1 MNKIKVKTRINN
13 DKSLCEMNG
22 MNPSEV
28 LCNEKGEHFVSFDV
42 LDFSDEEVNEEK
54 VENCEDALT
63 MVLLNSNYTSSD
75 DTGYNYKSHFCFKT
89 EDEAKAFVWFE
100 TIEDSKNQ
108 KAKLFVNELSKNFV
122 GCCIEG
128 DSDSKDYKEAVFFN
142 VKDGYL
148 SPLAVKKEDLQK
160 SAEKIYRECFLDFE
174 ITNEK

>member
-22 MNPSEV
+22 MQPSEV

-75 DTGYNYKSHFCFKT
+75 DTGYNYNSHFCFKT
-89 EDEAKAFVWFE
+89 EDEARAFVWFE
-100 TIEDSKNQ
+100 TIEDSRDDALRQADLNAVCERVEQELCWMLHRRRCGQQGLQGSSLFQCKRRVSFPSCS
-108 KAKLFVNELSKNFV
+108 KKRGPAKVCGK
-122 GCCIEG
+122 
-128 DSDSKDYKEAVFFN
+128 
-142 VKDGYL
+142 
-148 SPLAVKKEDLQK
+148 DLQGVL
-160 SAEKIYRECFLDFE
+160 FGF
-174 ITNEK
+174 